1 VRFVSSGCSPA
12 HVIDAAF
19 GDRFIVWRRHGM
31 AQRMLTALMNNGGF
45 IAGGYARAVVLEA
58 SGMLRHAKT
67 FVPEDQYGDIDV
79 FFEREVTLPEL
90 KDMVRDCEID
100 DTHCSQPSGQP
111 PRPCWH
117 DNTVDYPDAGVVK
130 QRSVGCFYVT
140 FPDQQMKLVKMI
152 AAPFDD
158 PVDRFTAATANT
170 VKINVITF
178 KHGSPEK
185 LLNDFDVTPCQVAFN
200 RDGETLVR
208 SDFARVE
215 REGLVSVNWEML
227 RTRSFDQLHLPKTVE
242 RLAKYVQRIAI
253 SAGAARVLPG
263 ELAKIVRITQADDL
277 KRLQRMSWD
286 TQRTLASAA
295 TAEDCITFA
304 MMVWPQMYL
313 QTKMFERLYG
323 RS

>member
-1 VRFVSSGCSPA
+1 MRFVSSGCSPA
-12 HVIDAAF
+12 QVIDAAF
-19 GDRFIVWRRHGM
+19 GDRFIAWRRHGM

-45 IAGGYARAVVLEA
+45 IAGGYARAAVLAA
-58 SGMLRHAKT
+58 SGMLRNAKM

-140 FPDQQMKLVKMI
+140 FPDQQMTRLQCCG
-152 AAPFDD
+152 PFGELHEVCT
-158 PVDRFTAATANT
+158 PETSRV

-185 LLNDFDVTPCQVAFN
+185 LLNNFDVTPCQVAFN

-227 RTRSFDQLHLPKTVE
+227 RTRSFDQLRLPKTVE

-295 TAEDCITFA
+295 TAEDCIRFA